1 MKEFYTIDEV
11 CSLFG
16 VSKENLKQKCTQY
29 DVQPRRN
36 EIGEAGFVKYGVQE
50 GKDAK
55 NIITELILGNS
66 TMIPINCTAVQNEVA
81 DNRFERSE
89 LDWMI

>member
-29 DVQPRRN
+29 DVQPHRN
-36 EIGEAGFVKYGVQE
+36 EIGEAGFVKYDVRKLHNKLYYE
-50 GKDAK
+50 
-55 NIITELILGNS
+55 N
-66 TMIPINCTAVQNEVA
+66 
-81 DNRFERSE
+81 RSE
-89 LDWMI
+89 SKERDVWDD